1 MISLQDRGAASGIA
15 KRLSGKGYP
24 AFVLDPAPGSPRIYR
39 VQVGG
44 YADKND
50 AEQVS
55 RRLEK
60 DEQLK
65 PLVRSR

>member
-1 MISLQDRGAASGIA
+1 
-15 KRLSGKGYP
+15 
-24 AFVLDPAPGSPRIYR
+24 VLDPVPGAPKIFR

-44 YADKND
+44 YTDKND
-50 AEQVS
+50 AEQAS

-60 DEQLK
+60 DEQYK